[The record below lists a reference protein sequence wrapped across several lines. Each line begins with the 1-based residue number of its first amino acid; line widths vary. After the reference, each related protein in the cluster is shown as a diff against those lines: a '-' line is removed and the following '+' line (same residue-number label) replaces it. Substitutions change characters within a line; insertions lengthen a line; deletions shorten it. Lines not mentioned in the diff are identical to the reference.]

1 MRFFLVHELS
11 CSNGAGRLRAR
22 ACRPMTQAQ
31 AEILADTLDA
41 IDGVEGVRV
50 NPRVPSVLVLYR
62 HAQAR
67 QDVLRSLAAQDAG
80 ALNDGSVLATLTQEL
95 ESSLERHA
103 SGSRLPAHE
112 EDEMRAHGFGPLMR
126 FLFVRPFLPF
136 KLRVAS
142 SVMGALPFLRKGLAS
157 LLQGKLNVDVLDA
170 AAIGVS
176 LLRRDFRTVTVL
188 TLLLGLGEAL
198 EYWTRRR
205 SMDSLT
211 ESLALNVDTVWVLAD
226 GVETSVP
233 LSDVREGDLVVV
245 RDGGSIPVDG
255 IVEDGEAVVNQ
266 ASMTGEPLGVPRSK
280 GAAVYSGTVVEQ
292 GHLVIRA
299 THVGDGTRLKQV
311 VRFIEESEALKA
323 GIQGKFERMADMAV
337 PFTFAL
343 AGLVWLI
350 TRNPMQAA
358 SVLLV
363 DYSCALRLAT
373 PLAVLAAMREGARH
387 GVVIK
392 GGRSL
397 EALSEADTVVFDKTG
412 TLTNASPHVVEVIP
426 AAGHERDEVL
436 RLAACLEEHFPHP
449 VARAV
454 VRCAQEEGLQ
464 HEEEHAQVEYVV
476 AHGIASTL
484 YGKAVRVGSRHYI
497 ECDEGIDLSPLEAEI
512 DAQAQMGRSLLY
524 LAIDGKLAGFLA
536 IEDPLR
542 PECPQVLK
550 QLEELGFRRILMLTG
565 DDERTARAVAG
576 KLGLKEYRAQVLPA
590 DKADVI
596 ADLTAQGCKIL
607 MVGDGINDA
616 PALVTADVGLAI
628 GAGTDVAIESA
639 DIVLMKS
646 SLMDIADAAAL
657 SRATLRNI
665 RQNLFW
671 AFFYNSVGIPVA
683 AGVLYPAFGITLNPM
698 IAAAAMSLSSVCVVS
713 SALRLRGWRG
723 RRREETP
730 TAKEPQLVQNINN
743 NESSKEDTAMKK
755 TITIKGMMCA
765 HCVAHVEK
773 ALTALGVQADVDL
786 ASGTAVVTGNA
797 SDEALKKAVTDA
809 GYEVVEIK

>member
-22 ACRPMTQAQ
+22 ACRPMTQVQ

-103 SGSRLPAHE
+103 SGSRLPAHD
-112 EDEMRAHGFGPLMR
+112 EDEMGAHGFGPLMR

-266 ASMTGEPLGVPRSK
+266 ASMTGEPLGVARSK

-392 GGRSL
+392 GGRFL

-412 TLTNASPHVVEVIP
+412 TLTNGTFSVVAVHPEAGYTEQSLLEVAALAESFFDHPIAQSVRDAYQGEVDP
-426 AAGHERDEVL
+426 KRVSDSANDAGHGVT
-436 RLAACLEEHFPHP
+436 A
-449 VARAV
+449 
-454 VRCAQEEGLQ
+454 
-464 HEEEHAQVEYVV
+464 
-476 AHGIASTL
+476 T
-484 YGKAVRVGSRHYI
+484 
-497 ECDEGIDLSPLEAEI
+497 
-512 DAQAQMGRSLLY
+512 
-524 LAIDGKLAGFLA
+524 IDGKHVVVGNAKMLAAAGVEAPDCEVVGTILH
-536 IEDPLR
+536 
-542 PECPQVLK
+542 VLVDGVYAGHIVIADTVK
-550 QLEELGFRRILMLTG
+550 ADAEQTIRDLHAAGINRTVMLTG
-565 DDERTARAVAG
+565 DREEVAASVAKQLGLDEFHAQLLPGDKVERVEALLAAESGKG
-576 KLGLKEYRAQVLPA
+576 KLAF
-590 DKADVI
+590 
-596 ADLTAQGCKIL
+596 
-607 MVGDGINDA
+607 VGDGINDA
-616 PALVTADVGLAI
+616 PVLTRADVGIAMGAMGSDAAIEAADVVLMDDKPSNISRAIRVARKTMSIVWQNIIFALGIKLLILVLAALGI
-628 GAGTDVAIESA
+628 ANMWLAVFGDVGVAI
-639 DIVLMKS
+639 
-646 SLMDIADAAAL
+646 IAILNAM
-657 SRATLRNI
+657 RAMGVK
-665 RQNLFW
+665 NL
-671 AFFYNSVGIPVA
+671 
-683 AGVLYPAFGITLNPM
+683 
-698 IAAAAMSLSSVCVVS
+698 
-713 SALRLRGWRG
+713 
-723 RRREETP
+723 
-730 TAKEPQLVQNINN
+730 
-743 NESSKEDTAMKK
+743 
-755 TITIKGMMCA
+755 
-765 HCVAHVEK
+765 
-773 ALTALGVQADVDL
+773 
-786 ASGTAVVTGNA
+786 
-797 SDEALKKAVTDA
+797 
-809 GYEVVEIK
+809 

>member
-22 ACRPMTQAQ
+22 ACRPMTQVQ

-103 SGSRLPAHE
+103 SGSRLPAHD
-112 EDEMRAHGFGPLMR
+112 EDEMGAHGFGPLMR

-266 ASMTGEPLGVPRSK
+266 ASMTGEPLGVARSK
-280 GAAVYSGTVVEQ
+280 GAAVYSGTGVEQ

-323 GIQGKFERMADMAV
+323 GMSVDEIYD
-337 PFTFAL
+337 
-343 AGLVWLI
+343 I
-350 TRNPMQAA
+350 TRIDRWFLSRLQN
-358 SVLLV
+358 LV
-363 DYSCALRLAT
+363 DYEASIQNGLTPELYQRGKYLGYPDAALRRLSGSETLPPFRAGYKMVDTCAAEFDAQTPYFYASADARCEARTFPRSGKPVVMVLGSGPIRIGQGIEFDYSSVHCVWTLKAMGYDVVIVNNNPETVSTDYDTADRLYFEPLTPEDVMGVIHTEKPYGVVVAFGGQTAIKLAKFLDDQGINVLGT
-373 PLAVLAAMREGARH
+373 SFDSIDMAEDRERFDSLLEQFHIRFLVTKDGGAAGGFAEKAQAAQDTGAQLIVLRRPAEQGETAEQILTRCKEVLAWSH
-387 GVVIK
+387 
-392 GGRSL
+392 
-397 EALSEADTVVFDKTG
+397 
-412 TLTNASPHVVEVIP
+412 
-426 AAGHERDEVL
+426 
-436 RLAACLEEHFPHP
+436 
-449 VARAV
+449 
-454 VRCAQEEGLQ
+454 
-464 HEEEHAQVEYVV
+464 
-476 AHGIASTL
+476 
-484 YGKAVRVGSRHYI
+484 
-497 ECDEGIDLSPLEAEI
+497 
-512 DAQAQMGRSLLY
+512 
-524 LAIDGKLAGFLA
+524 
-536 IEDPLR
+536 
-542 PECPQVLK
+542 
-550 QLEELGFRRILMLTG
+550 
-565 DDERTARAVAG
+565 
-576 KLGLKEYRAQVLPA
+576 
-590 DKADVI
+590 
-596 ADLTAQGCKIL
+596 
-607 MVGDGINDA
+607 
-616 PALVTADVGLAI
+616 
-628 GAGTDVAIESA
+628 
-639 DIVLMKS
+639 
-646 SLMDIADAAAL
+646 
-657 SRATLRNI
+657 
-665 RQNLFW
+665 
-671 AFFYNSVGIPVA
+671 
-683 AGVLYPAFGITLNPM
+683 
-698 IAAAAMSLSSVCVVS
+698 
-713 SALRLRGWRG
+713 
-723 RRREETP
+723 
-730 TAKEPQLVQNINN
+730 
-743 NESSKEDTAMKK
+743 
-755 TITIKGMMCA
+755 
-765 HCVAHVEK
+765 
-773 ALTALGVQADVDL
+773 
-786 ASGTAVVTGNA
+786 
-797 SDEALKKAVTDA
+797 
-809 GYEVVEIK
+809 

>member
-22 ACRPMTQAQ
+22 ACRPMTQVQ

-95 ESSLERHA
+95 ENSLERHA
-103 SGSRLPAHE
+103 SGSRLPAHD
-112 EDEMRAHGFGPLMR
+112 EDEMGAHGFGPLMR

-266 ASMTGEPLGVPRSK
+266 ASMTGEPLGVARSK

-392 GGRSL
+392 GGRFL

-426 AAGHERDEVL
+426 AAGHDRDEVL

-512 DAQAQMGRSLLY
+512 DAQARMGRSLLY
-524 LAIDGKLAGFLA
+524 LAIDGKLAGIWPSRTPCVPNARRSSSSSKSWASAASSCSPATTSVPPVPWPASWASRNTVRRSCPPTRPTSSPTSPPRAARSSWWATASTTRLPCPPPMWA
-536 IEDPLR
+536 WPCATAPTWPAKWPMCCSPGRTSAGSSRPGCWAGPPCGASTSTLR
-542 PECPQVLK
+542 PPCCS
-550 QLEELGFRRILMLTG
+550 
-565 DDERTARAVAG
+565 TACSW
-576 KLGLKEYRAQVLPA
+576 P
-590 DKADVI
+590 
-596 ADLTAQGCKIL
+596 
-607 MVGDGINDA
+607 
-616 PALVTADVGLAI
+616 
-628 GAGTDVAIESA
+628 GACS
-639 DIVLMKS
+639 
-646 SLMDIADAAAL
+646 
-657 SRATLRNI
+657 
-665 RQNLFW
+665 
-671 AFFYNSVGIPVA
+671 
-683 AGVLYPAFGITLNPM
+683 
-698 IAAAAMSLSSVCVVS
+698 
-713 SALRLRGWRG
+713 
-723 RRREETP
+723 
-730 TAKEPQLVQNINN
+730 
-743 NESSKEDTAMKK
+743 
-755 TITIKGMMCA
+755 
-765 HCVAHVEK
+765 
-773 ALTALGVQADVDL
+773 
-786 ASGTAVVTGNA
+786 
-797 SDEALKKAVTDA
+797 
-809 GYEVVEIK
+809 

>member
-1 MRFFLVHELS
+1 MLGMREDTAPATMEALLEHVPPSQRRFL
-11 CSNGAGRLRAR
+11 RQQRA
-22 ACRPMTQAQ
+22 
-31 AEILADTLDA
+31 
-41 IDGVEGVRV
+41 
-50 NPRVPSVLVLYR
+50 
-62 HAQAR
+62 
-67 QDVLRSLAAQDAG
+67 VLRSG
-80 ALNDGSVLATLTQEL
+80 G
-95 ESSLERHA
+95 
-103 SGSRLPAHE
+103 RLP
-112 EDEMRAHGFGPLMR
+112 
-126 FLFVRPFLPF
+126 
-136 KLRVAS
+136 
-142 SVMGALPFLRKGLAS
+142 GAACAYVCNGR
-157 LLQGKLNVDVLDA
+157 DVNEHMH
-170 AAIGVS
+170 V
-176 LLRRDFRTVTVL
+176 LRRDDDDRPQIILACLELLDPPASLPEDVEDGYWSYTRGQAMPFLDMRCM
-188 TLLLGLGEAL
+188 LLLGLGEAL

-392 GGRSL
+392 GGRFL

-426 AAGHERDEVL
+426 AAGHERNEVL

-596 ADLTAQGCKIL
+596 ADLTAQGCKVL

-616 PALVTADVGLAI
+616 PALSASHVGVAMCDGADLAREVANVLLTRPDLSGLITARLLG
-628 GAGTDVAIESA
+628 
-639 DIVLMKS
+639 
-646 SLMDIADAAAL
+646 
-657 SRATLRNI
+657 RATLRRIHVNFAATMLLNSMFLAGGLFMI
-665 RQNLFW
+665 LTPGVSALLHNLTTL
-671 AFFYNSVGIPVA
+671 
-683 AGVLYPAFGITLNPM
+683 GVTLNAMRPHLPGRHARQLE
-698 IAAAAMSLSSVCVVS
+698 AA
-713 SALRLRGWRG
+713 
-723 RRREETP
+723 
-730 TAKEPQLVQNINN
+730 
-743 NESSKEDTAMKK
+743 
-755 TITIKGMMCA
+755 
-765 HCVAHVEK
+765 
-773 ALTALGVQADVDL
+773 
-786 ASGTAVVTGNA
+786 
-797 SDEALKKAVTDA
+797 
-809 GYEVVEIK
+809 

>member
-22 ACRPMTQAQ
+22 ACRPMTQVQ

-103 SGSRLPAHE
+103 SGSRLPAHD
-112 EDEMRAHGFGPLMR
+112 EDEMGAHGFGPLMR

-211 ESLALNVDTVWVLAD
+211 ESLALNVDTAWVLAD

-266 ASMTGEPLGVPRSK
+266 ASMTGEPLGVARSK

-392 GGRSL
+392 GGRFL

-426 AAGHERDEVL
+426 AAGHDRDEVL

-576 KLGLKEYRAQVLPA
+576 KLGLKEYRSQVLPA

-596 ADLTAQGCKIL
+596 ADLTAQGCKVL

-616 PALVTADVGLAI
+616 PALSASHVGVAMCDGADLAREVANVLLTRPDLSGLITARLLG
-628 GAGTDVAIESA
+628 
-639 DIVLMKS
+639 
-646 SLMDIADAAAL
+646 
-657 SRATLRNI
+657 RATLRRIHINFAATMLLNSMFLAGGLFMI
-665 RQNLFW
+665 LTPGVSALLHNLTTL
-671 AFFYNSVGIPVA
+671 
-683 AGVLYPAFGITLNPM
+683 GVTLNAMRPHLPGRHARQLE
-698 IAAAAMSLSSVCVVS
+698 AA
-713 SALRLRGWRG
+713 
-723 RRREETP
+723 
-730 TAKEPQLVQNINN
+730 
-743 NESSKEDTAMKK
+743 
-755 TITIKGMMCA
+755 
-765 HCVAHVEK
+765 
-773 ALTALGVQADVDL
+773 
-786 ASGTAVVTGNA
+786 
-797 SDEALKKAVTDA
+797 
-809 GYEVVEIK
+809 

>member
-22 ACRPMTQAQ
+22 ACRPMTQVQ

-80 ALNDGSVLATLTQEL
+80 ALNDSSVLATLTQEL
-95 ESSLERHA
+95 ENSLERHA
-103 SGSRLPAHE
+103 SGSRLPAHD
-112 EDEMRAHGFGPLMR
+112 EDEMGAHGFGPLMR

-266 ASMTGEPLGVPRSK
+266 ASMTGEPLGVARSK

-392 GGRSL
+392 GGRFL

-426 AAGHERDEVL
+426 AAGHDRDEVL
-436 RLAACLEEHFPHP
+436 RLAAC
-449 VARAV
+449 
-454 VRCAQEEGLQ
+454 
-464 HEEEHAQVEYVV
+464 
-476 AHGIASTL
+476 
-484 YGKAVRVGSRHYI
+484 KAVRVGSRHYI

-512 DAQAQMGRSLLY
+512 DAQARMGRSLLY

-550 QLEELGFRRILMLTG
+550 LLEELGFRRILMLTG

-576 KLGLKEYRAQVLPA
+576 KLGLKEYRSQVLPA

-596 ADLTAQGCKIL
+596 ADLTAQGCKVL

-616 PALVTADVGLAI
+616 PALSASHVGVAMCDGADLAREVANVLLTRPDLSGLITARLLG
-628 GAGTDVAIESA
+628 
-639 DIVLMKS
+639 
-646 SLMDIADAAAL
+646 
-657 SRATLRNI
+657 RATLRRIHINFAATMLLNSMFLAGGLFMI
-665 RQNLFW
+665 LTPGVSALLHNLTTL
-671 AFFYNSVGIPVA
+671 
-683 AGVLYPAFGITLNPM
+683 GVTLNAMRPHLPGRHARQLE
-698 IAAAAMSLSSVCVVS
+698 AA
-713 SALRLRGWRG
+713 
-723 RRREETP
+723 
-730 TAKEPQLVQNINN
+730 
-743 NESSKEDTAMKK
+743 
-755 TITIKGMMCA
+755 
-765 HCVAHVEK
+765 
-773 ALTALGVQADVDL
+773 
-786 ASGTAVVTGNA
+786 
-797 SDEALKKAVTDA
+797 
-809 GYEVVEIK
+809 